1 MFHVE
6 QILSFLIVP
15 RETIESFLIA
25 RWLIGGAVIL
35 QAMFPSYDVI
45 VVGAGHAGCEAAAAA
60 ANMGSKVLL
69 VTMNMQTIAQMSCNP
84 AMGGIAKGQIVKE
97 VDAMGGYSG
106 LVTDR
111 SMIQFRM
118 LNRSKGP
125 AMWSPR
131 AQNDRMLFAATWREM
146 LEQTPNVDFYQDM
159 VRELIVKDGV
169 VKGVITG
176 LGHYIYSK
184 SVVLTNGTFLNGIIH
199 IGEKNFGGGRVAEK
213 AASGLTE
220 QLVELGFE
228 SSRLKT
234 GTPPRIDGRSLDYS
248 KMEVQPGDDE
258 IAGFS
263 FLEKP
268 TLKPAQQRNCWIT
281 YTSPEVHNILKTGFE
296 SSPMFQGRIQ
306 GTGPRYCP
314 SIEDKI
320 NRFAERDR
328 HQLFVEPEGWNTVEI
343 YVNGFSTSL
352 SEEVQY
358 KALSKVPGFENCRM
372 FRPGYAIEYDYFPP
386 TQLQFSLETKQIRNL
401 FFAGQINGTTGYEE
415 AACQGLMAGINAHQA
430 AKNLEPVVLKRS
442 EAYIGVLIDD
452 LINKGTDEPYRMF
465 TSRAEFRTLLR
476 QDNADWRLTELSHKI
491 GLASQERLDNLTRKK
506 ENVGRL
512 IQLMQQLNL
521 DPDQANGYLNSVY
534 SSPLVS
540 KQKLAQLILRPG
552 VDIHSLMQHIPVVQE
567 SLKGFS
573 SEELEQAE
581 IQVKYET
588 YIEKERDL
596 VQKMSQLENL
606 VIPDQ
611 FNYDKLVS
619 LSMEAR
625 QKFKK
630 IQPKTLGQA
639 SRISGVNPSDVQI
652 LMLFMG
658 R

>member
-1 MFHVE
+1 MF
-6 QILSFLIVP
+6 QK
-15 RETIESFLIA
+15 
-25 RWLIGGAVIL
+25 
-35 QAMFPSYDVI
+35 YDVI
-45 VVGAGHAGCEAAAAA
+45 VVGAGHAGCEAAASA

-69 VTMNMQTIAQMSCNP
+69 ITMNMQTIAQMSCNP

-97 VDAMGGYSG
+97 IDALGGYSG
-106 LVTDR
+106 IVTDK

-131 AQNDRMLFAATWREM
+131 AQSDRMLFAQTWREM
-146 LEQTPNVDFYQDM
+146 LEQTPNLDFYQDT
-159 VRELIVKDGV
+159 VKGLIVNNNTV
-169 VKGVITG
+169 EGVITG
-176 LGHYIYSK
+176 LGHEIKSK
-184 SVVLTNGTFLNGIIH
+184 SVVLTNGTFLNGVIH

-213 AASGLTE
+213 AATDITE
-220 QLVELGFE
+220 QLVALGFE
-228 SSRLKT
+228 SDRLKT

-248 KMEVQPGDDE
+248 KIEEQKGDDE
-258 IAGFS
+258 IIGFS
-263 FLEKP
+263 YLEKP
-268 TLKPAQQRNCWIT
+268 KLLASNQKSCWIT
-281 YTSPEVHNILKTGFE
+281 YTSQEVHDILKKGFD
-296 SSPMFQGRIQ
+296 SSPMYQGRIQ

-352 SEEVQY
+352 SEDIQIQ
-358 KALSKVPGFENCRM
+358 ALRKVPGFENCKM

-386 TQLQFSLETKQIRNL
+386 TQLKFSLETKLIKNL

-415 AACQGLMAGINAHQA
+415 AACQGLMAGINAHQNVN
-430 AKNLEPVVLKRS
+430 NLEPLVLKRS

-476 QDNADWRLTELSHKI
+476 QDNADIRLTEISYKL
-491 GLASQERLDNLTRKK
+491 GLAGQDRMDKLLVKRKGVEEVK
-506 ENVGRL
+506 EILFNTSFETEEINEFL
-512 IQLMQQLNL
+512 I
-521 DPDQANGYLNSVY
+521 SVY
-534 SSPLVS
+534 SSPLS
-540 KQKLAQLILRPG
+540 IRQKTAQILLRPG
-552 VDIHSLMQHIPVVQE
+552 VGLKAMMLALPKLNEMLCNFDSDII
-567 SLKGFS
+567 
-573 SEELEQAE
+573 EQAE
-581 IQVKYET
+581 IQIKYDT
-588 YIEKERDL
+588 YIEKEKEL
-596 VQKMSQLENL
+596 VVKMSQLENL
-606 VIPDQ
+606 NIPDN
-611 FNYDKLVS
+611 FNYNKLVS
-619 LSMEAR
+619 LSNEAR
-625 QKFKK
+625 QKFTK